1 MLNLSTKERKA
12 KFNIDDLI
20 FRKKFSLPSVT
31 LISLSSYVD
40 IECNSAESLESLKNK
55 CKLLRTK
62 SK

>member
-1 MLNLSTKERKA
+1 MPNLSTKETKA

-40 IECNSAESLESLKNK
+40 IE
-55 CKLLRTK
+55 
-62 SK
+62 